1 MSWLFQPRL
10 VNGPFD
16 DPGLY
21 IDFRYGHRAILFDL
35 GEINALS
42 AREIMRIS
50 HVFVSHTHVDHFSG
64 FDRLLRV
71 CLHKPGPVHLV
82 GPPGFIDRVEHR
94 LQGFTWNLIDET
106 SVDFQLHVGEFHEPY
121 MARKAVFAARRVFM
135 REPVEGP
142 VLPEG
147 IVHEECD
154 FRVEAVALDHGI
166 PSLAFGLRETIRVN
180 VRRGML
186 ESMGLPTGPWLN
198 TAKSLIR
205 AGQDD
210 AEIEIPGIGIVAL
223 KEIAERLFF
232 VGPGQSIVYVTDT
245 GISPENA
252 QKITFLARDAD
263 QLFIESV
270 FLDRDRKLAEA
281 ALHLTAGEAGRLARA
296 ANVKRM
302 NVFHFSGRYITEPD
316 ALPREAFGAYGHSPR
331 PLPLNGDR
339 NARPG
344 KTAPSGDAVRS
355 RP

>member
-71 CLHKPGPVHLV
+71 CLHKPGPVYLV

-121 MARKAVFAARRVFM
+121 MAHKAIFAARRVFM
-135 REPVEGP
+135 RESVEGP

-147 IVHEECD
+147 VVHAEND

-166 PSLAFGLRETIRVN
+166 PSLAFGLRETMRVN
-180 VRRGML
+180 VRRGAL
-186 ESMGLPTGPWLN
+186 DRMGLPTGQWLN

-210 AEIEIPGIGIVAL
+210 ADIEIPGVGIVAL
-223 KEIAERLFF
+223 QEIADQLFF
-232 VGPGQSIVYVTDT
+232 KGPGQSIVYVTDT
-245 GISPENA
+245 AISPENA
-252 QKITFLARDAD
+252 QKITCLARDAD
-263 QLFIESV
+263 QLFIEAV

-281 ALHLTAGEAGRLARA
+281 ALHLTATEAGRLARA
-296 ANVKRM
+296 ANARRM
-302 NVFHFSGRYITEPD
+302 TVFHHSGRYVAEPD
-316 ALPREAFGAYGHSPR
+316 VLPKEAQMAFEE
-331 PLPLNGDR
+331 
-339 NARPG
+339 
-344 KTAPSGDAVRS
+344 APS
-355 RP
+355 